1 MFSKTLFTAF
11 VAGLAAV
18 AKAQDLF
25 DPTSNPTKTPAIG
38 EVVPAGA
45 AYTLSWTPTTTG
57 PVSIQLLTGAAPDL
71 LVPGAF
77 VAQSIPNSG
86 SVSWT
91 PTNDLATFAVVGYKV
106 IDVATGKF
114 QYSVPF
120 KVSKG
125 AEPTPSPTPSKTPT
139 GYPTY
144 TPPAT
149 PSSYKPTTA
158 PTTAYPTYTPK
169 PSGTAP
175 GYNSTVIYPTG
186 SLTVPTSLKT
196 STTAP
201 SGTPAPSEFPGAA
214 SVRKAGLGLVGAV
227 AGLVLML

>member
-1 MFSKTLFTAF
+1 MLSKTLFTTF
-11 VAGLAAV
+11 VAGLAAL

-25 DPTSNPTKTPAIG
+25 DPSSNPTKTPAIG
-38 EVVPAGA
+38 EVVPAGV

-57 PVSIQLLTGAAPDL
+57 PVSIQLLTGSAPDL

-77 VAQSIPNSG
+77 VAQGIANSG

-91 PTNDLATFAVVGYKV
+91 PTNDLAAFAVVGYKV

-120 KVSKG
+120 KVGKG
-125 AEPTPSPTPSKTPT
+125 ADTTPSPSPTPSKTPT

-144 TPPAT
+144 TPP
-149 PSSYKPTTA
+149 SSYKPTTV

-196 STTAP
+196 SSTAT
-201 SGTPAPSEFPGAA
+201 GTSKPTEFPGAA
-214 SVRKAGLGLVGAV
+214 TARKAGLGLVGAV